1 MSELVLLRRSVL
13 TGLGLAA
20 GGFAL
25 GLANAAEPGKPKPID
40 VDLAKHNDV
49 GLRPNLFVHV
59 LPDGTVN
66 IVCQRSEMGQGV
78 RSTLHVLIA
87 DELGASLARVAVQQ
101 ADGDKAYGDQNTDGS
116 HSIRGSFDELRKVG
130 AAARTMLIAAAAKR
144 WNVPPAACNA
154 HDHQVHHAPTGR
166 ALGFGELATA
176 AGKLPLPKP
185 ESITLRP
192 RAELPHLGKELPLR
206 DGPDIVTGKARF
218 GADFTL
224 PGMLTA
230 VIARP
235 PVLGGRVKSH
245 DPAKALAVPGVRRIV
260 ELPVPTPPYAFQ
272 PLGGLAVVADHT
284 WAAMRGRAALAIAWD
299 DGSNA
304 AYDSVAYRETLLAS
318 VRAPGR
324 VARNVGDADGAL
336 ARAAKVVEAE
346 YWTAHLAHATME
358 PPCAVAKVD
367 ANAWAA
373 VVPGRVVL
381 ATALLFALITLVFH
395 QFFRMK
401 TRQIQA
407 ENRATEAQLRLLQ
420 AQIEPHFL
428 FNTLANVVSLMDTD
442 TLRAKSMLESFVDYL
457 RASMPAFG
465 RADAAAHTLGGELDL
480 VEAYLRIVQ
489 TRMEDRLRFSID
501 VPAELRGVRLP
512 PLTVQPLVEN
522 AVVHGLEPTLDGG
535 AVRVT
540 ARRVDGAV
548 VVTVAD
554 DGAGVDAAPGVATP
568 RRTGAGTALA
578 NIRERLGQTYG
589 RDASLSIAPGGV
601 RGTDATL
608 VIPAVA

>member
-1 MSELVLLRRSVL
+1 MESDLLQRSWRAWL
-13 TGLGLAA
+13 SKDPSGGGPAWLGLVWTLVFCLVVAA
-20 GGFAL
+20 GFTVLGFAAASGKDVPIGAAQVWRWYQANVMISLVIGYAIHVLFFASIRLVGRRRLDAMRPWQRTAFYSGVPIVGVAIGWPLALLWVL
-25 GLANAAEPGKPKPID
+25 G
-40 VDLAKHNDV
+40 VDLH
-49 GLRPNLFVHV
+49 
-59 LPDGTVN
+59 
-66 IVCQRSEMGQGV
+66 
-78 RSTLHVLIA
+78 
-87 DELGASLARVAVQQ
+87 
-101 ADGDKAYGDQNTDGS
+101 
-116 HSIRGSFDELRKVG
+116 
-130 AAARTMLIAAAAKR
+130 
-144 WNVPPAACNA
+144 
-154 HDHQVHHAPTGR
+154 
-166 ALGFGELATA
+166 
-176 AGKLPLPKP
+176 
-185 ESITLRP
+185 
-192 RAELPHLGKELPLR
+192 
-206 DGPDIVTGKARF
+206 
-218 GADFTL
+218 
-224 PGMLTA
+224 
-230 VIARP
+230 
-235 PVLGGRVKSH
+235 
-245 DPAKALAVPGVRRIV
+245 
-260 ELPVPTPPYAFQ
+260 
-272 PLGGLAVVADHT
+272 
-284 WAAMRGRAALAIAWD
+284 
-299 DGSNA
+299 
-304 AYDSVAYRETLLAS
+304 
-318 VRAPGR
+318 
-324 VARNVGDADGAL
+324 
-336 ARAAKVVEAE
+336 
-346 YWTAHLAHATME
+346 
-358 PPCAVAKVD
+358 
-367 ANAWAA
+367 AWAA